1 MAYMFNIYE
10 LVLPYPQCCIWLTDV
25 LPDSELFEIDPE
37 LTIGDLKGF
46 YPVKSLKLQCVTAT
60 PDETSS
66 TKGVPIATTLNAFN
80 ILLAGTKYSFW
91 CEAVTYA
98 KSAPSDKMTDLQSLS
113 VYLKEQDEKGY
124 KAALGCQDMSLNSSS
139 FWSYGRPSLDLS
151 HVFRNNQY
159 KLASQSQ
166 RSHKSR
172 TDDSDNLGE
181 EVWRPLGVTDDDLF
195 LWIERLR
202 KSWEVM
208 GVSASSCGIE
218 VVVGASMGNHGANIC
233 PQILRYVHMDVKLA
247 V

>member
-1 MAYMFNIYE
+1 MNIFFLSAVLQIGRTVFWYIEVSLIVVLVFSIVSDVFKCLSYYVFNNKLEVTQIQKR
-10 LVLPYPQCCIWLTDV
+10 LL
-25 LPDSELFEIDPE
+25 
-37 LTIGDLKGF
+37 G
-46 YPVKSLKLQCVTAT
+46 VK
-60 PDETSS
+60 D
-66 TKGVPIATTLNAFN
+66 N
-80 ILLAGTKYSFW
+80 
-91 CEAVTYA
+91 
-98 KSAPSDKMTDLQSLS
+98 APSDKMTDLQSLS

-151 HVFRNNQY
+151 HVFRNNQFQ
-159 KLASQSQ
+159 LASQSQ
-166 RSHKSR
+166 QSHKSW
-172 TDDSDNLGE
+172 TNDSDNLGE

-233 PQILRYVHMDVKLA
+233 PQILSL
-247 V
+247 

>member
-1 MAYMFNIYE
+1 MCSNASRTMSSTTN
-10 LVLPYPQCCIWLTDV
+10 W
-25 LPDSELFEIDPE
+25 
-37 LTIGDLKGF
+37 
-46 YPVKSLKLQCVTAT
+46 KSLRYRSDSLGSRTMPVAHSQLCSMAR
-60 PDETSS
+60 
-66 TKGVPIATTLNAFN
+66 IAWYSPVVLHLAL
-80 ILLAGTKYSFW
+80 ILLI
-91 CEAVTYA
+91 VRP
-98 KSAPSDKMTDLQSLS
+98 APSDKMTDLQSLS

-151 HVFRNNQY
+151 HVFRNNQFQ
-159 KLASQSQ
+159 LASQSQ
-166 RSHKSR
+166 QSHKSW
-172 TDDSDNLGE
+172 TNDSDNLGE

-233 PQILRYVHMDVKLA
+233 PQILSL
-247 V
+247 